1 MIKDKDKKM
10 ISNSVKG
17 WNFMVIRIIIEN
29 MYPSLTVFTIF
40 HKDIEL
46 YCSQCQ
52 MNYAIVTIIVPM
64 FN

>member
-29 MYPSLTVFTIF
+29 MYPSLTVFIQVKQILLNVVENHNLSHFLQVRST
-40 HKDIEL
+40 
-46 YCSQCQ
+46 
-52 MNYAIVTIIVPM
+52 
-64 FN
+64 